1 MISWKLILQFQPS
14 MLKIRSWKEDLWFL
28 LYSPFFRFKLIIFRF
43 LFCYISHKSASLI
56 CIKNRGTSCTCLTRN
71 PHFIIQLVKSK
82 CRGEQ
87 SFQRSIPALTSFS
100 DLLMFA
106 EHFRGLDELYCHGTE
121 CIFPY
126 QILLLNLMM
135 KTQCLNLRCVLT
147 SLIIRLL
154 LLLNFRNHLP
164 SNIFNY

>member
-1 MISWKLILQFQPS
+1 MY
-14 MLKIRSWKEDLWFL
+14 KEQT
-28 LYSPFFRFKLIIFRF
+28 
-43 LFCYISHKSASLI
+43 
-56 CIKNRGTSCTCLTRN
+56 GTSCTCLTRN
-71 PHFIIQLVKSK
+71 PYFIIQLVRST
-82 CRGEQ
+82 CRGKQIYTLTSKEHC
-87 SFQRSIPALTSFS
+87 FQRSIPALTSFS